1 MVVGARLAGLSISET
16 AATGIFPYN
25 HLQDYREQKKKSSS
39 VSIYL
44 GKNALLLF
52 TEVRQERPYSF
63 KLDRKATVTQPRY
76 AEAHTGY
83 HSCKL
88 RMGTEAPVCLDSQK
102 LDRRFEK
109 NTTRSDESAVLA
121 II

>member
-16 AATGIFPYN
+16 AATGIFPHN
-25 HLQDYREQKKKSSS
+25 HSRITENRKKKTVQS
-39 VSIYL
+39 VFT
-44 GKNALLLF
+44 LLLF

-76 AEAHTGY
+76 ADEHTGY

-88 RMGTEAPVCLDSQK
+88 RMGNRGSSLLELTKIGQK
-102 LDRRFEK
+102 
-109 NTTRSDESAVLA
+109 
-121 II
+121 I